1 MSETDAARGGPA
13 GAGEGRRPGGTPCVA
28 CVHLYTTWR
37 PERPRG
43 CGAYGFE
50 SRTWPSLV
58 VQQTSGTPCQLFA
71 PRPPHGGGAP
81 PDGSGSPPPHRSRR
95 PGGLY
100 G

>member
-1 MSETDAARGGPA
+1 MTDPSRARRRPERTDA
-13 GAGEGRRPGGTPCVA
+13 ESDRRPGGTPCTG
-28 CVHLYTTWR
+28 CQHLYTTWR

-43 CGAYGFE
+43 CAAYRFE

-58 VQQTSGTPCQLFA
+58 VQQTSGAPCELFA
-71 PRPPHGGGAP
+71 PRLA
-81 PDGSGSPPPHRSRR
+81 SGPAETPADATPPHRSRR